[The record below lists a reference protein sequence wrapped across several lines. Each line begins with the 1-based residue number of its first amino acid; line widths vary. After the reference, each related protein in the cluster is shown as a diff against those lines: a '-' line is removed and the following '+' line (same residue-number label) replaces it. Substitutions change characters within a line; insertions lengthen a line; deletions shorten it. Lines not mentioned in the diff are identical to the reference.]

1 VVTFHGIVDDMRAL
15 MRSHDV
21 IVLPFR
27 STRGPS
33 DYFIAALEAMAIG
46 RPVIASALPGMSE
59 VIRHARDG
67 FLIELENADA
77 VVPLLRQLLE
87 AATIAEMGL
96 SAAERAAELFNA
108 KDNSAG
114 FGRHYGWQ

>member
-1 VVTFHGIVDDMRAL
+1 
-15 MRSHDV
+15 
-21 IVLPFR
+21 
-27 STRGPS
+27 
-33 DYFIAALEAMAIG
+33 
-46 RPVIASALPGMSE
+46 
-59 VIRHARDG
+59 
-67 FLIELENADA
+67 LIELENADA